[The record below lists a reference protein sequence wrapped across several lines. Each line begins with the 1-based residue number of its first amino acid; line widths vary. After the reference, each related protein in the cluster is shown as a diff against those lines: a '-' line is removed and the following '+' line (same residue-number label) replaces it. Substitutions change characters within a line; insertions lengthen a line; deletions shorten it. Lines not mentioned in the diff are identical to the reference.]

1 MRASLSDN
9 KRPPLLDSILS
20 GVARRYRVPAR
31 PALSQSHQ
39 DNNAAST
46 LAIAIEEAR
55 TALARKE
62 APDKT
67 VKHRFLESLARIILD
82 AMRTEEGDPAF
93 QAMVLQ
99 HQTAHVREYASLA
112 AHADKDRRTVRSAV
126 NAVAHPAKQG
136 LASSRRQAEALAQL
150 HELASSSSW
159 KELAEK
165 ARHAVELTDIADDP
179 SLARGIARVRD
190 EAALERLQRLKDL
203 EPDELVQRYL
213 SLRDRNGPRSGSTD
227 AAAQGSASR
236 RRGAE
241 VEALAAQAIQALAL
255 RLDRAEGSTG
265 SYRVATSLRVPASI
279 PGNAERA
286 KSEWDVVLLR
296 KAEENSDGV
305 DKEGERSKDSG
316 EDRENRGDEG
326 NSKADSA
333 WDVLLLVE
341 AKASVDAATTDLP
354 RLLRGL
360 RLLSHADGDTAYSF
374 EAKQG
379 TIRLRGASLCAVNP
393 DEAGSQGN
401 DKLRKTV
408 LYFCD
413 APAEATP
420 RILSSATRMQLLS
433 APASLAFAGKQALG
447 QDAGPQDLEPVWQAL
462 LESPRW
468 FAVLHQYQ
476 ALHQVRE
483 LMVHADDLMAAI
495 QQ

>member
-1 MRASLSDN
+1 MATRL
-9 KRPPLLDSILS
+9 PLLDDVLRS
-20 GVARRYRVPAR
+20 VERRYRLPSAPHFSRQALESNPA
-31 PALSQSHQ
+31 
-39 DNNAAST
+39 T
-46 LAIAIEEAR
+46 VLAIAIEEAR
-55 TALARKE
+55 AATADGEMPSRTTKR
-62 APDKT
+62 
-67 VKHRFLESLARIILD
+67 HFLESLSRIIRD
-82 AMRTEEGDPAF
+82 AMRAEQGDPAF

-112 AHADKDRRTVRSAV
+112 AHADKDRRTIRSAV
-126 NAVAHPAKQG
+126 NAVAHPAKQR

-159 KELAEK
+159 KELAEE
-165 ARHAVELTDIADDP
+165 ARQAVELSDIADDP
-179 SLARGIARVRD
+179 SLAHGIARIRD

-203 EPDELVQRYL
+203 APDELIQRYL
-213 SLRDRNGPRSGSTD
+213 SLRDRNGPRSGSAG

-241 VEALAAQAIQALAL
+241 VEALATQVLQALAL
-255 RLDRAEGSTG
+255 RLGREEGSTD
-265 SYRVATSLRVPASI
+265 SYRVVTSLRVPASI

-296 KAEENSDGV
+296 NAKESSDSV
-305 DKEGERSKDSG
+305 SREGERNKDVEG
-316 EDRENRGDEG
+316 DRENREDEE
-326 NSKADSA
+326 NSKASPA

-360 RLLSHADGDTAYSF
+360 RLLSQADRNTVYSL
-374 EAKQG
+374 ETEQG
-379 TIRLRGASLCAVNP
+379 TMRLRGASLCELNP
-393 DEAGSQGN
+393 DEAGVQN
-401 DKLRKTV
+401 NAKLKSTV

-413 APAEATP
+413 APAETTP
-420 RILSSATRMQLLS
+420 RLLSPATRMQLLS
-433 APASLAFAGKQALG
+433 AQSSLEFAGKLALG
-447 QDAGPQDLEPVWQAL
+447 QETSPQDLEPVWQEL

-468 FAVLHQYQ
+468 LAVLHQYQ

-495 QQ
+495 QP

>member
-9 KRPPLLDSILS
+9 KYPPLLDSILS
-20 GVARRYRVPAR
+20 GVARRYRVSVR
-31 PALSQSHQ
+31 PALSPQSHQ
-39 DNNAAST
+39 DNNAATT

-55 TALARKE
+55 RALE
-62 APDKT
+62 QEESPDKT
-67 VKHRFLESLARIILD
+67 VKHRFLESLSRIIRD
-82 AMRTEEGDPAF
+82 AMRAEQGDPAF

-112 AHADKDRRTVRSAV
+112 AHADQDRRIVRSAV
-126 NAVAHPAKQG
+126 NAVAHPAKQR
-136 LASSRRQAEALAQL
+136 LASSRTRAEVLAQL
-150 HELASSSSW
+150 HELASSASW
-159 KELAEK
+159 KELAEA
-165 ARHAVELTDIADDP
+165 ARQAVERSDIANDP
-179 SLARGIARVRD
+179 SLAHGIARIRD

-213 SLRDRNGPRSGSTD
+213 SLRDRNGPRSGSVG

-241 VEALAAQAIQALAL
+241 VETLAAQAIEALAR
-255 RLDRAEGSTG
+255 RLNQAEGSTG
-265 SYRVATSLRVPASI
+265 SYRTVTSLRVPATI
-279 PGNAERA
+279 PGDAGRA

-296 KAEENSDGV
+296 KAD
-305 DKEGERSKDSG
+305 
-316 EDRENRGDEG
+316 RGDGEEKELDEKRDD
-326 NSKADSA
+326 SKKSPA

-360 RLLSHADGDTAYSF
+360 RLLSHAERDIVYSF
-374 EAKQG
+374 ETQQG
-379 TIRLRGASLCAVNP
+379 TMRLRGASLCELNP
-393 DEAGSQGN
+393 DEVEAHSN
-401 DKLRKTV
+401 SKLKRTV

-413 APAEATP
+413 APAETTP
-420 RILSSATRMQLLS
+420 RLLSSATRMQLLS
-433 APASLAFAGKQALG
+433 ARASLEFAGKRALG
-447 QDAGPQDLEPVWQAL
+447 QEASPQDLEPVWQEL

-468 FAVLHQYQ
+468 LAVLHQYQ

-495 QQ
+495 DGTESNQG